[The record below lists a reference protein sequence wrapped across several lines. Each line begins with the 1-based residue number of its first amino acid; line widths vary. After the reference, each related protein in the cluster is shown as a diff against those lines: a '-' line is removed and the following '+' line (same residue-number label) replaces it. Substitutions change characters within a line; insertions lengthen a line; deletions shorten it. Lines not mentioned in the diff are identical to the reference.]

1 MGLRVG
7 LDKCGKSRH
16 RRDSI
21 PGPSSLKAVA
31 LPTELPGPIN
41 THVTSIIFRSL
52 NISKFFSVISKQ
64 WMSNKERGKR
74 QKEEIND
81 KSTLNKKWLKQSEK

>member
-1 MGLRVG
+1 
-7 LDKCGKSRH
+7 
-16 RRDSI
+16 
-21 PGPSSLKAVA
+21 
-31 LPTELPGPIN
+31 
-41 THVTSIIFRSL
+41 L